1 MTREEVAESE
11 TVLIIRRKTEIVTS
25 LRIAYFTLMKQ
36 ELSILL
42 QNRYK
47 NRFVL
52 VKIIVNFV
60 MLLIVLM
67 LLFKMFQFQFQF
79 GSLYT

>member
-47 NRFVL
+47 TD
-52 VKIIVNFV
+52 
-60 MLLIVLM
+60 
-67 LLFKMFQFQFQF
+67 LF
-79 GSLYT
+79 